1 VEPDI
6 RDDVISWIRYWS
18 ERLTMK
24 RRNLIKS
31 VGISVSKFYDWCF
44 HYGEV
49 RLKARPFNGWWGIS
63 DEEEQAI
70 VRYRLS
76 HEFAGYRRLCYQMLD
91 ENIVAV
97 SPATVY
103 RVLKKYRLLSRWNE
117 VKESGKG
124 RGFTQP
130 SMPHQHWHVDISYV
144 KVQCTFYFL
153 VSVLDGFS
161 RYIVHSEL
169 RVHMEEFDV
178 EVVVQRA
185 LEKYPEAK
193 PRIISDN
200 GSQFISRDFKSFLGE
215 KELTHVRTS
224 VRYPQS
230 NGKIESFHKTIKR
243 ECIRKKSLLDLKDA
257 RKIIDGYIEDY
268 NCIRLHSSINYLSPR
283 DVLEGR
289 KEQRLREREEKLRRA
304 KEKRKQKALANR
316 HENKYNVISVE
327 KQKKCLR
334 EPAIFPI

>member
-1 VEPDI
+1 MTRQWVEPDI

-18 ERLTMK
+18 DRVPIK
-24 RRNLIKS
+24 RSYLIDS
-31 VGISVSKFYDWCF
+31 VGISSSKFYDWSF
-44 HYGEV
+44 HYGEI
-49 RLKARPFNGWWGIS
+49 RLKERPFNGWWGITAA
-63 DEEEQAI
+63 EEEAI
-70 VRYRLS
+70 INYRRS
-76 HEFAGYRRLCYQMLD
+76 HEFEGYRRLCYQMLD

-103 RVLKKYRLLSRWNE
+103 RVLKRNNLLTRWNE
-117 VKESGKG
+117 PKESGKG

-130 SMPHQHWHVDISYV
+130 VRPHEHWHIDISYV

-153 VSVLDGFS
+153 ISILDGFS

-178 EVVVQRA
+178 EIVLQRA
-185 LEKYPEAK
+185 LEKYPGMK

-200 GSQFISRDFKSFLGE
+200 GSQFVARDFKVFLGE

-243 ECIRKKSLLDLKDA
+243 ECVRKKSLLDLKDA
-257 RKIIDGYIEDY
+257 RKIINEYIEDY
-268 NCIRLHSSINYLSPR
+268 NCVRLHSSINYLTPK
-283 DVLEGR
+283 DVLEGHR
-289 KEQRLREREEKLRRA
+289 EKRLQEREEKLRRA
-304 KEKRKQKALANR
+304 KEKRKQEALEYR
-316 HENKYNVISVE
+316 S
-327 KQKKCLR
+327 R
-334 EPAIFPI
+334 SAI

>member
-1 VEPDI
+1 MEPDI
-6 RDDVISWIRYWS
+6 RDDVISWVRYWS
-18 ERLTMK
+18 NRLGMRHM
-24 RRNLIKS
+24 RRGNLIKS
-31 VGISVSKFYDWCF
+31 VGISVSKFYDWSF
-44 HYGEV
+44 HYGEI
-49 RLKARPFNGWWGIS
+49 RLKERPFNGWWGITA
-63 DEEEQAI
+63 EEEQAI
-70 VRYRLS
+70 ISYRLS

-91 ENIVAV
+91 EDIVAV

-103 RVLKKYRLLSRWNE
+103 RVLKKHDLLNRWNQP
-117 VKESGKG
+117 KGTGKG
-124 RGFTQP
+124 RGFSQP
-130 SMPHQHWHVDISYV
+130 SKPHQHWHIDIAYV
-144 KVQCTFYFL
+144 KIQCIFYFL

-169 RVHMEEFDV
+169 RIHMEEFDV
-178 EVVVQRA
+178 EVVIQRA
-185 LEKYPEAK
+185 LEKYPEVK

-200 GSQFISRDFKSFLGE
+200 GSQFISRDFKTFLGD

-268 NCIRLHSSINYLSPR
+268 NCTRLHSGINYLPPR

-304 KEKRKQKALANR
+304 KEIRKQKALEYR
-316 HENKYNVISVE
+316 
-327 KQKKCLR
+327 QKN
-334 EPAIFPI
+334 